1 MTSFVS
7 AIAAVV
13 TSLVVAIPA
22 GASGACKTTL
32 RGELVQSP
40 DLPLASPR
48 KFLRLTL
55 SEIVRGDGAYGG
67 ERRQEFQTFMI
78 PNTMTTLPIPFT
90 LNVDNPRDCPAELR
104 LSAETSDKDDPMSFF
119 THGDFH
125 LIGAKRVR
133 LDEFEQIP
141 VHSQLRRF

>member
-1 MTSFVS
+1 MTTFAS
-7 AIAAVV
+7 AITAVVASLVVV
-13 TSLVVAIPA
+13 TSTSS
-22 GASGACKTTL
+22 SGACTKTL

-40 DLPLASPR
+40 DRPRASPR

-55 SEIVRGDGAYGG
+55 SEIVRGDGAYGS
-67 ERRQEFQTFMI
+67 ERHQEFQTFMI
-78 PNTMTTLPIPFT
+78 PNTMTTLPIPFE
-90 LNVDNPRDCPAELR
+90 LNVDNPRDCPSELR

-125 LIGAKRVR
+125 LIGGKRVH